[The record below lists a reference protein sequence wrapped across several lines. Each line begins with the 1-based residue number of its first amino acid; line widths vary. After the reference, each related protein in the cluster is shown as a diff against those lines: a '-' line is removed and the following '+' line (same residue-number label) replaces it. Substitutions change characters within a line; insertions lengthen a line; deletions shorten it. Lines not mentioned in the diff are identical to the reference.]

1 MRYAEPVFRPPSEAE
16 SLIFQVTVG
25 CSHNACTFC
34 AMYRNKRFAVRPL
47 DEVLE
52 EAREAGRRWPEVKRV
67 FLGDGDAL
75 AAPAEFLLS
84 VLREL
89 KAAFGG
95 LRRVTA
101 YASPQN
107 LLEKTA
113 EELTSLRENGLS
125 MFYLGLESGDDVV
138 LKAVNKGVTSDE
150 AVEAVLKGHAA
161 GMRSSIMVLLG
172 LGGKEG
178 SEAHARNSAAALNRM
193 QPHHLSC
200 LTWMPVPQ
208 APLHRLLERGSF
220 HLPGDAEILQ
230 ELRWLLEELKL
241 EDTVF
246 RANHASNP
254 LPLAGRMNRD
264 RDNLLAAVAAARF
277 GQIPLVPAFLR
288 GT

>member
-52 EAREAGRRWPEVKRV
+52 EVREAGRRWPEVKRV

-113 EELTSLRENGLS
+113 EELASLRENGLS

-208 APLHRLLERGSF
+208 APLHRLLERGNF
-220 HLPGDAEILQ
+220 HLPADAEILQ

-264 RDNLLAAVAAARF
+264 RDNLLAAVAAARS

>member
-47 DEVLE
+47 DEVLAE
-52 EAREAGRRWPEVKRV
+52 ITEMGRRWPEVKRV

-75 AAPAEFLLS
+75 AASSDFLLQ
-84 VLREL
+84 VLRGL
-89 KAAFGG
+89 KRAFKG
-95 LRRVTA
+95 LRRITA

-107 LLEKTA
+107 LLEKTPS
-113 EELTSLRENGLS
+113 ELALLREEGLS
-125 MFYLGLESGDDVV
+125 MFYLGMESGDDAV
-138 LKAVNKGVTSDE
+138 LKVVNKGVTAE
-150 AVEAVLKGHAA
+150 ETVAAVLKGHAA
-161 GMRSSIMVLLG
+161 GMRSSLMVLLG
-172 LGGKEG
+172 LGGREG
-178 SEAHARNSAAALNRM
+178 SEPHARNTAAALNRI

-200 LTWMPVPQ
+200 LTWMPVDR
-208 APLHRLLERGSF
+208 APLYRQMERGAF
-220 HLPGDAEILQ
+220 HLPADGEILR
-230 ELRWLLEELKL
+230 ELQLLIEDLRL

-264 RDNLLAAVAAARF
+264 RDNLLAAVAAARS
-277 GQIPLVPAFLR
+277 GQIPLVPTFLR